1 MDFFMHRTANEP
13 IDKNGLQSKYGSFK
27 SINTLPKMPVI
38 FLIYKKAQLAEM
50 QGKWWYNVLNYN

>member
-38 FLIYKKAQLAEM
+38 FLIYTKAQLAEM
-50 QGKWWYNVLNYN
+50 QGK

>member
-1 MDFFMHRTANEP
+1 MHRTANEP
-13 IDKNGLQSKYGSFK
+13 IDKNGLQFL

-50 QGKWWYNVLNYN
+50 QGK

>member
-13 IDKNGLQSKYGSFK
+13 LAVQIWFFL

-38 FLIYKKAQLAEM
+38 FLIYKKEQIAEM
-50 QGKWWYNVLNYN
+50 QGK

>member
-13 IDKNGLQSKYGSFK
+13 IDKKWLAVQIWFFL
-27 SINTLPKMPVI
+27 SINTLPKMPAI

-50 QGKWWYNVLNYN
+50 QGK